1 MNTTN
6 NHKNNNDWEEE
17 LKNVPLLQKLYT
29 DQPYEAPVGY
39 FDSLA
44 SNIMSRIAVEGNSN
58 SKSAVI
64 RPLINY
70 RKWIISSVAVAAVI
84 AAFLLFNKQQQESK
98 MIAMNYDAICN
109 SGLVNGLDESLL
121 IDELSEETSI
131 NNISENQDIEN
142 YLLET
147 STEDALINNL

>member
-17 LKNVPLLQKLYT
+17 LKNAPLLQKLHT
-29 DQPYEAPVGY
+29 NQPYEAPVGY
-39 FDSLA
+39 FDSLT
-44 SNIMSRIAVEGNSN
+44 SNLMSRISLEGNSN
-58 SKSAVI
+58 SKSTVI
-64 RPLINY
+64 RTLFNY

-131 NNISENQDIEN
+131 NNISENQDLEN